1 MDGVLI
7 LIIEVASTLFT
18 HGPLGG
24 FSSPTV
30 LASSNSNYLLEEN
43 MAYWKNARLW
53 AVISWS
59 DNTSRDLQFARVPFT
74 ALLYANF
81 FQQILALHHD
91 LFKTLLYWL
100 TSGHRSPDFAD
111 ISILNKP
118 NWRYTFALTITLC
131 DWLQLNVGWVAILKL
146 SAILQLLK
154 DCNSTV
160 HTFPAP
166 PTLTCEPFFVK
177 FPSSA
182 CGKMVFILLFNRSL
196 ICRWTGNQMS
206 VVKQSNV

>member
-91 LFKTLLYWL
+91 LYKTLLYWL

-111 ISILNKP
+111 ISILNKL

-131 DWLQLNVGWVAILKL
+131 DWLQLKVGWITQVKCYSSVIKRLQFNCPHISGTTYINMWALLCKVSIVCMWKNGGHPPLQSL
-146 SAILQLLK
+146 SNL
-154 DCNSTV
+154 
-160 HTFPAP
+160 
-166 PTLTCEPFFVK
+166 
-177 FPSSA
+177 
-182 CGKMVFILLFNRSL
+182 
-196 ICRWTGNQMS
+196 
-206 VVKQSNV
+206 

>member
-1 MDGVLI
+1 MQFSDSYFCSVKPGVAKTCFAGVDGVLI

-24 FSSPTV
+24 FLSPTV

-53 AVISWS
+53 AEISWS

-74 ALLYANF
+74 ALLYATF

-100 TSGHRSPDFAD
+100 TNGAEGLTLLTFRSWTSSIED
-111 ISILNKP
+111 IPSP
-118 NWRYTFALTITLC
+118 WRSHYVI
-131 DWLQLNVGWVAILKL
+131 GY
-146 SAILQLLK
+146 S
-154 DCNSTV
+154 
-160 HTFPAP
+160 
-166 PTLTCEPFFVK
+166 
-177 FPSSA
+177 
-182 CGKMVFILLFNRSL
+182 
-196 ICRWTGNQMS
+196 
-206 VVKQSNV
+206 